1 MTDTALKQAELI
13 VRTVA
18 QTAVDNET
26 YFCELDA
33 VVGDGDFGYSLARGF
48 EIVLSDWDAMEY
60 SDPAGLLKKTAIT
73 LSKRIGGTSGPIWGT
88 AFLRAGGSLND
99 TPEPT
104 GEQVIAALRAAIEGI
119 KQRGKAEL
127 GDKTLLD
134 ALAPA
139 VDELEA
145 TLPEGAGTALER
157 AAVKARVSAE
167 ATKGMLAMRGR
178 ASYTGERSRDSVDA
192 GAVGVAVMFEAV
204 SKAWR
209 ESELEQPDRR
219 SGASPTQGG
228 GLVKKFVNDP
238 QNFVPEMLKGIEL
251 ANPGKLRYV
260 PEYNLI
266 MRTDAPRD
274 DKVSIVQGSGSGHE
288 PAHVMAVGP
297 GMLDAACPG
306 DVFAAPPSDY
316 VYETTKLMASPKGVL
331 HLINNYTGDL
341 MSFEMGRELAEAEDI
356 KIATIVIDDDV
367 AVKDSTYTVGRR
379 GVAGNFFV
387 IKAVGAASENG
398 ASLEELVE
406 LGNRVNS
413 VTRTMGMALTS
424 CTPPAKGSPLFELGD
439 DEMEMG
445 VGIHGEPGRR
455 REKLASANEIVDE
468 LLDAVA
474 SDLPYGSGDEVALM
488 INGLGGTPISELYIL
503 YGRAAQ
509 QLADKGIN
517 VTRSYVGEYCTS
529 LDMAGAS
536 LTLVKLDD
544 ELNALFDAPAEV
556 AVRIF

>member
-1 MTDTALKQAELI
+1 
-13 VRTVA
+13 
-18 QTAVDNET
+18 
-26 YFCELDA
+26 
-33 VVGDGDFGYSLARGF
+33 
-48 EIVLSDWDAMEY
+48 
-60 SDPAGLLKKTAIT
+60 
-73 LSKRIGGTSGPIWGT
+73 
-88 AFLRAGGSLND
+88 
-99 TPEPT
+99 
-104 GEQVIAALRAAIEGI
+104 
-119 KQRGKAEL
+119 
-127 GDKTLLD
+127 
-134 ALAPA
+134 
-139 VDELEA
+139 
-145 TLPEGAGTALER
+145 
-157 AAVKARVSAE
+157 
-167 ATKGMLAMRGR
+167 
-178 ASYTGERSRDSVDA
+178 
-192 GAVGVAVMFEAV
+192 
-204 SKAWR
+204 
-209 ESELEQPDRR
+209 
-219 SGASPTQGG
+219 
-228 GLVKKFVNDP
+228 VKKFVNDP
-238 QNFVPEMLKGIEL
+238 QQFVPEMLKGVEL

-266 MRTDAPRD
+266 MRADAPRD

-306 DVFAAPPSDY
+306 DVFSAPPSDY

-331 HLINNYTGDL
+331 HLINNYTGDR
-341 MSFEMGRELAEAEDI
+341 MSFDMGKELAEAEGV
-356 KIATIVIDDDV
+356 KIGTVIVDDDV

-387 IKAVGAASENG
+387 IKAVGAASEDG

-406 LGNRVNS
+406 LGNKVNS

-424 CTPPAKGSPLFELGD
+424 CTPPAKGAPLFELGG

-455 REKLASANEIVDE
+455 REKLASANDIVDE
-468 LLDAVA
+468 LLEAVR
-474 SDLPYGSGDEVALM
+474 SDLPYESGDEVALM

-536 LTLVKLDD
+536 VTLVKLDD
-544 ELNALFDAPAEV
+544 ELNKLFDAPAEV